1 MSFLSRSRA
10 AIVGAL
16 AAAAI
21 VAAPSAW
28 AGQVNFR
35 GVIDTE
41 SVASTISNTLNE
53 TISSTISNT
62 INETISDV
70 TTKEVSNP
78 GSVSATLSLQFG
90 STFAGTLNET
100 VASTISDTINETVAT
115 SVVDGV
121 FFTSQPADVSVE
133 LTQGTVNSSSP
144 FNNNIVD
151 AGQIDNVVDVSLTAG
166 ITQVNAAAGQANVQ
180 VAANSIVDGGVLVAL
195 AAFNSSVG
203 NKELGHAMLC
213 AGCGMQ
219 NSNISYIEQIVGVAE
234 SAAEISSTNNLG
246 TEDTSVDTLTGLSTT
261 MNANIVTAIA
271 INQGDVSEFSPHDNT
286 INGTAV
292 PFLNDVIVTDTTG
305 ITQVNAAAGQSNV
318 QNSYNNISYAADA
331 FLGPDPF

>member
-1 MSFLSRSRA
+1 MSFLNRFSA
-10 AIVGAL
+10 GTIGAL

-35 GVIDTE
+35 GVIDTN
-41 SVASTISNTLNE
+41 SVA
-53 TISSTISNT
+53 STISNT
-62 INETISDV
+62 INETISSTIANTINE
-70 TTKEVSNP
+70 TTAGGLEKTAVNP
-78 GSVSATLSLQFG
+78 GSVSATLSNTWA
-90 STFAGTLNET
+90 STISNTINET
-100 VASTISDTINETVAT
+100 VASTIANTINETVAT
-115 SVVDGV
+115 STVDGV
-121 FFTSQPADVSVE
+121 FFSSQPADVSVE

-144 FNNNIVD
+144 FNNEIID
-151 AGQIDNVVDVSLTAG
+151 AGQIDNVVNVDLTSG
-166 ITQVNAAAGQANVQ
+166 ITQVNAASGQANVQ
-180 VAANSIVDGGVLVAL
+180 VSANSIVDGGVLVAL

-234 SAAEISSTNNLG
+234 SAAEVSSENNLG
-246 TEDTSVDTLTGLSTT
+246 NFDEATDLLTGLTTT

-271 INQGDVSEFSPHDNT
+271 IDQGDVSEFSPHDNT

-292 PFLNDVIVTDTTG
+292 PFLNDVIVSDTTG

>member
-1 MSFLSRSRA
+1 MSFLSKSRA
-10 AIVGAL
+10 AIVGAF

-35 GVIDTE
+35 GVIDSNETN
-41 SVASTISNTLNE
+41 STISNTLNE

-62 INETISDV
+62 IAETTSTV
-70 TTKEVSNP
+70 KEAVNP
-78 GSVSATLSLQFG
+78 GSVSATLTFG
-90 STFAGTLNET
+90 TTISNTINET
-100 VASTISDTINETVAT
+100 VASTIADTINETVSST
-115 SVVDGV
+115 ILDGV
-121 FFTSQPADVSVE
+121 VFTSQPADVSVE

-144 FNNNIVD
+144 YNNSIVD
-151 AGQIDNVVDVSLTAG
+151 AGQIDNVVDISDTSG

-180 VAANSIVDGGVLVAL
+180 VSANSIVDGGVLVAL

-203 NKELGHAMLC
+203 NKELGHALVC

-234 SAAEISSTNNLG
+234 SAAEVSSETNLG
-246 TEDTSVDTLTGLSTT
+246 TDDISVDELTGLTTT

-292 PFLNDVIVTDTTG
+292 PFLNDVLVSTTSG

-331 FLGPDPF
+331 FVGPDPF

>member
-1 MSFLSRSRA
+1 MSFLSKTRA
-10 AIVGAL
+10 AVVGAF

-35 GVIDTE
+35 GVIDSNETN
-41 SVASTISNTLNE
+41 STISDTLNE

-62 INETISDV
+62 LAETTSTEKKAV
-70 TTKEVSNP
+70 NP
-78 GSVSATLSLQFG
+78 GSVSATLTQG
-90 STFAGTLNET
+90 
-100 VASTISDTINETVAT
+100 STISDTINETVAST
-115 SVVDGV
+115 IADTLNETVASTILDGV
-121 FFTSQPADVSVE
+121 IFTSQPADVSVE

-144 FNNNIVD
+144 YQNEIVD
-151 AGQIDNVVDVSLTAG
+151 AGSIDNVVDVELTTG

-180 VAANSIVDGGVLVAL
+180 VSANSIVDGGVLVAL

-203 NKELGHAMLC
+203 NKELGHAMVC

-234 SAAEISSTNNLG
+234 SSAEASSESNLG
-246 TEDTSVDTLTGLSTT
+246 TDDISVDDLTGLTTT

-271 INQGDVSEFSPHDNT
+271 IDQGDVSEFSPHDNT

-292 PFLNDVIVTDTTG
+292 PFTNDVVVSDTSG

-318 QNSYNNISYAADA
+318 QNSYNNITYAADA
-331 FLGPDPF
+331 FLGPEPF